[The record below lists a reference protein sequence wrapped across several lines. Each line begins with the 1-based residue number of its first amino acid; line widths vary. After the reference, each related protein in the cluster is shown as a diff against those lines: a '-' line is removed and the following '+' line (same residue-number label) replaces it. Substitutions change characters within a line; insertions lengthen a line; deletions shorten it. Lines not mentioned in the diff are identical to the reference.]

1 MSRSNKLWALIPV
14 LMLVLI
20 ACSSSNAPRLRIQIP
35 RRAEVRLADFD
46 GIVLTNF
53 LIQSEDESDSKKPDL
68 DFDLNQD
75 MIDYLSNE
83 LEIELEED
91 VKNQTL
97 ELEDAALFEDEK
109 FWQAFSQNGKK
120 ELIISG
126 TMQYGQ
132 ETRKALIS
140 KEKRQHETP
149 FPDRQRL
156 QTRKFY
162 TLNMHVYIIDSQ
174 SGLNLYNQTFKE
186 TRAYSNPNQTAQ
198 FAFYDLLYE
207 VKEKLFREI
216 MGGEKIQQRYL
227 IIH

>member
-1 MSRSNKLWALIPV
+1 MPQSNKWWALV
-14 LMLVLI
+14 LVLALA
-20 ACSSSNAPRLRIQIP
+20 ACSSSNATRLRIQIP

-46 GIVLTNF
+46 GIAMTNF
-53 LIQSEDESDSKKPDL
+53 LIQSDDEADAKKVEL
-68 DFDLNQD
+68 DFDLNQEL
-75 MIDYLSNE
+75 IDYLSNE
-83 LEIELEED
+83 LKIELEED
-91 VKNQTL
+91 VDIHTL
-97 ELEDAALFEDEK
+97 NLEDEALFEDEQ
-109 FWQAFSQNGKK
+109 FWQNFSKDGKK
-120 ELIISG
+120 VLIISG

-149 FPDRQRL
+149 FPQPERL

-162 TLNMHVYIIDSQ
+162 TLNMHIHILDSE
-174 SGLNLYNQTFKE
+174 SGVNLYNQTFKE

-207 VKEKLFREI
+207 IKEKLFREM
-216 MGGEKIQQRYL
+216 MGGEKIQERYL

>member
-1 MSRSNKLWALIPV
+1 
-14 LMLVLI
+14 MLVLALA
-20 ACSSSNAPRLRIQIP
+20 ACSSSNATRLRIQIP

-46 GIVLTNF
+46 GIAMTNF
-53 LIQSEDESDSKKPDL
+53 LIQSDDEADAKKVEL
-68 DFDLNQD
+68 DFDLNQEL
-75 MIDYLSNE
+75 IDYLSNE
-83 LEIELEED
+83 LKIELEED
-91 VKNQTL
+91 VDIHTL
-97 ELEDAALFEDEK
+97 NLEDEALFEDEQ
-109 FWQAFSQNGKK
+109 FWQNFSKDGKK
-120 ELIISG
+120 VLIISG

-149 FPDRQRL
+149 FPQPERL

-162 TLNMHVYIIDSQ
+162 TLNMHIHILDSE
-174 SGLNLYNQTFKE
+174 SGVNLYNQTFKE

-207 VKEKLFREI
+207 IKEKLFREM
-216 MGGEKIQQRYL
+216 MGGEKIQERYL

>member
-1 MSRSNKLWALIPV
+1 
-14 LMLVLI
+14 MLVLALA
-20 ACSSSNAPRLRIQIP
+20 ACSSSNATRLRIQIP

-46 GIVLTNF
+46 GIAMTNF
-53 LIQSEDESDSKKPDL
+53 LIQSDDEADAKKVEL
-68 DFDLNQD
+68 DFDLNQEL
-75 MIDYLSNE
+75 IDYLSNE
-83 LEIELEED
+83 LKIELEED
-91 VKNQTL
+91 VDIHTL
-97 ELEDAALFEDEK
+97 DLEDEALFEDEQ
-109 FWQAFSQNGKK
+109 FWQNFSKDGKK
-120 ELIISG
+120 VLIISG

-149 FPDRQRL
+149 FPQPERL

-162 TLNMHVYIIDSQ
+162 TLNMHIHILDSE
-174 SGLNLYNQTFKE
+174 SGVNLYNQTFKE

-207 VKEKLFREI
+207 IKEKLFREM
-216 MGGEKIQQRYL
+216 MGGEKIQERYL

>member
-1 MSRSNKLWALIPV
+1 
-14 LMLVLI
+14 MLVLALA
-20 ACSSSNAPRLRIQIP
+20 ACSSSNATRLRIQIP

-46 GIVLTNF
+46 GIAMTNF
-53 LIQSEDESDSKKPDL
+53 LIQSDDEADAKKVEL
-68 DFDLNQD
+68 DFDLNQEL
-75 MIDYLSNE
+75 IDYLSNE
-83 LEIELEED
+83 LKIELEED
-91 VKNQTL
+91 VDIHTL
-97 ELEDAALFEDEK
+97 NLEDEALFEDEQ
-109 FWQAFSQNGKK
+109 FWQNFSKDGKK
-120 ELIISG
+120 VLIISG

-149 FPDRQRL
+149 FPSPERL

-162 TLNMHVYIIDSQ
+162 TLNMHIHILDSE
-174 SGLNLYNQTFKE
+174 SGVNLYNQTFKE

-207 VKEKLFREI
+207 IKEKLFREM
-216 MGGEKIQQRYL
+216 MGGEKIQERYL